1 MWCSWADNLRLL
13 VSFLKPLDC
22 NNCNVEFMCDTGVE
36 VSIIHVTKT
45 ASDMLG
51 LELPK
56 PDCQPTSAEGSH
68 LNKANVCNMHIS
80 KHSH

>member
-1 MWCSWADNLRLL
+1 
-13 VSFLKPLDC
+13 
-22 NNCNVEFMCDTGVE
+22 MCDTGVE